1 MPELTNFTVT
11 DTSNIGKLTMLTIDI
26 PAHTDASTADQG
38 VFSRTNA
45 HFQKE
50 LTISIDRLG
59 LREVFSANIISK
71 GNRGL
76 ASQTDVPLHKRSG
89 PTQGRLDLQGLSSNE
104 KFNVQPYVYIDADE
118 TKLII
123 VTSFATPYEAVAV
136 NANTDVILTV
146 IGSRR

>member
-26 PAHTDASTADQG
+26 PKHTDASTADQG
-38 VFSRTNA
+38 VFSRTDA

-50 LTISIDRLG
+50 LTISISRLG
-59 LREVFSANIISK
+59 LREVFSANIMSK
-71 GNRGL
+71 GNRGIP
-76 ASQTDVPLHKRSG
+76 SQTDNSLFSRNING
-89 PTQGRLDLQGLSSNE
+89 IFDLRGLSTNE
-104 KFNVQPYVYIDADE
+104 KFNVQPFVYIDADE

-123 VTSFATPYEAVAV
+123 VTSYATPYEAVAV

>member
-26 PAHTDASTADQG
+26 PKHTDASTADQG
-38 VFSRTNA
+38 VFSRTDA

-59 LREVFSANIISK
+59 LREVFSANIMSK
-71 GNRGL
+71 GNRGIP
-76 ASQTDVPLHKRSG
+76 SQTGNSLFKRNG
-89 PTQGRLDLQGLSSNE
+89 PNQGAFDLRGLSTNE
-104 KFNVQPYVYIDADE
+104 KFNVQPFVYIDADE

-123 VTSFATPYEAVAV
+123 VTSYATPYEAVAV
-136 NANTDVILTV
+136 NANRDVILTV

>member
-26 PAHTDASTADQG
+26 PKHTDASTADQG
-38 VFSRTNA
+38 VFSRTDA

-59 LREVFSANIISK
+59 LREVFSANIMSK
-71 GNRGL
+71 GNRGIP
-76 ASQTDVPLHKRSG
+76 SQTDNSLFSRNING
-89 PTQGRLDLQGLSSNE
+89 IFDLRGLSTNE
-104 KFNVQPYVYIDADE
+104 KFNVQPFVYIDADE

-123 VTSFATPYEAVAV
+123 VTSYATPYEAVAV

>member
-26 PAHTDASTADQG
+26 PAHRDATTPDQG
-38 VFSRTNA
+38 VFSRTDA

-59 LREVFSANIISK
+59 LREVFGANIIS
-71 GNRGL
+71 NSRRGV
-76 ASQTDVPLHKRSG
+76 ASQASLDLHKRDG
-89 PTQGRLDLQGLSSNE
+89 PNQGPLDLSGLSRNN
-104 KFNVQPYVYIDADE
+104 KANIQPFVYIDGDE

-123 VTSFATPYEAVAV
+123 VTSLATPYTAVPV
-136 NANTDVILTV
+136 NANVDVRLTV
-146 IGSRR
+146 IGRRR

>member
-38 VFSRTNA
+38 VFSRTDA

-71 GNRGL
+71 GNRGIP
-76 ASQTDVPLHKRSG
+76 SQTDNILF
-89 PTQGRLDLQGLSSNE
+89 GRNINGTFDLRGLSTNE
-104 KFNVQPYVYIDADE
+104 KFNVQPFVYIDADE

-123 VTSFATPYEAVAV
+123 VTSYATPYEAVAV

>member
-26 PAHTDASTADQG
+26 PAHTDAGTADQG

-71 GNRGL
+71 GTRGI
-76 ASQTDVPLHKRSG
+76 ASQTANTLHKRNG
-89 PTQGRLDLQGLSSNE
+89 PNQGEFDLRGLSTNE
-104 KFNVQPYVYIDADE
+104 KFNIQPFVYIDGDE

-123 VTSFATPYEAVAV
+123 VTSFATPYTAVPV
-136 NANTDVILTV
+136 NANRDVILTV